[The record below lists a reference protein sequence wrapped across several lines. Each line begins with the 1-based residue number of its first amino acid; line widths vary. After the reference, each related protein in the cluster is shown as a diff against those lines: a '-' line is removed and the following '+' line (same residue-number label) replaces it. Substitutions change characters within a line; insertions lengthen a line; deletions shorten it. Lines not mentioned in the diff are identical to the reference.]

1 MTPADARKLCEEH
14 WTKGRAAFT
23 ADDWQGVLDAFDAL
37 RGAVAAL
44 ADEVE
49 RLTRGNAHE
58 DCIAGAAEIAK
69 TAERALA
76 DRDAARAEVGRL
88 RESVAALRGQRD
100 RIKEHWRA
108 EQRTVARLREAA
120 EAVREAL
127 VPLCCNESDCAECG
141 DVQKALAAA
150 LAPVSVDAQPG
161 NTTPEQSSD
170 TEVT

>member
-1 MTPADARKLCEEH
+1 MTAPMTPADARKLCEEH

-37 RGAVAAL
+37 RGAAEAL

-49 RLTRGNAHE
+49 RV
-58 DCIAGAAEIAK
+58 
-69 TAERALA
+69 ER

-150 LAPVSVDAQPG
+150 LAPVSVDAQSGGPA
-161 NTTPEQSSD
+161 TKQSGD
-170 TEVT
+170 AEVT